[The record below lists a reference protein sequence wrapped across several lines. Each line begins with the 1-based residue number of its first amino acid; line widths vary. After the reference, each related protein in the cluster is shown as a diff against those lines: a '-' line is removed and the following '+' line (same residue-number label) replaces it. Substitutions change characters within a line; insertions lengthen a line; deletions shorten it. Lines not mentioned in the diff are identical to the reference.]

1 MQPERR
7 LTAGLLLMDGV
18 LKMPSFKNIFI
29 ATAVVVVGLVGG
41 LNLIKWGKENDV
53 PLLKD
58 AADILD
64 Q

>member
-1 MQPERR
+1 
-7 LTAGLLLMDGV
+7 
-18 LKMPSFKNIFI
+18 MPSFKNIFI
-29 ATAVVVVGLVGG
+29 AIAVVVVGLVGG

-53 PLLKD
+53 WLLSD